1 MHQYDHKN
9 KNELM
14 DIFHIGAECYPVAKV
29 GGLADVIGALPK
41 YQSSGDN
48 LISVVIPC
56 YQTAFRFENDF
67 ECVHWGKVKLG
78 SFNFPFNVLKETTNK
93 LGFELYLIEIPELF
107 DRPNVYNYRDDV
119 ERFVAFQIATL
130 DWIIGRSSM
139 PDIIHCHDHHTGLV
153 PFMKKYCP
161 KYEKLKEIPALITI
175 HNGLY
180 QGIFSFNKLYYLP
193 EFDLIHIK
201 ELEWGNCINSLA
213 TAIKCADGIT
223 TVSPSYLNEINYSGS
238 GLETLYQRFRDR
250 SKGILN
256 GIDTDIWNPSSDP
269 MIETNY
275 TEATL
280 EGKQLNK
287 KQLCVL
293 FGMDPTKPLFSF
305 IGRLYNEKGADLLP
319 KIISSAFTIFKE
331 EINIVILGNGDVEI
345 EKQLT
350 ELISIYKGNY
360 NLYIGYNEELAHK
373 TYAGSDF
380 IMIPSRV
387 EPCGLIQMYAL
398 RYGTIPIVR
407 RTGGLKDTIVDFEDN
422 GNGICH
428 DETTVE
434 DVCDSIQRAV
444 NLFKDNELLR
454 KIRIKGMNI
463 DHSWKNV
470 SQEYIE
476 LYNLIIAKR
485 YEIAMISKQKH

>member
-1 MHQYDHKN
+1 M
-9 KNELM
+9 E
-14 DIFHIGAECYPVAKV
+14 IFHIGAECYPVVKV

-41 YQSSGDN
+41 YQNSTEN
-48 LISVVIPC
+48 KVRVVIPC
-56 YQTAFRFENDF
+56 YETAFRSESNF

-78 SFNFPFNVLKETTNK
+78 TFNFPFNVLKETSNK

-107 DRPNVYNYRDDV
+107 DRPNVYNYRDDI
-119 ERFVAFQIATL
+119 ERFVGFQIATL
-130 DWIIGRSSM
+130 DWIVGRNSM
-139 PDIIHCHDHHTGLV
+139 PDIIHCHDHHTGLI
-153 PFMKKYCP
+153 PFMKKYCL
-161 KYEKLKEIPALITI
+161 KYEKLKDIPTLITI

-193 EFDLIHIK
+193 EFDLINIK

-213 TAIKCADGIT
+213 TAIKCADEIT
-223 TVSPSYLNEINYSGS
+223 TVSPSYLNEINYSGN
-238 GLETLYQRFRDR
+238 GLEILYQRVRNK

-256 GIDTDIWNPSSDP
+256 GIDMDVWDPNSDP

-275 TEATL
+275 SIATF
-280 EGKQLNK
+280 EVGKQKNK
-287 KQLCVL
+287 EQLCAL
-293 FGMDPTKPLFSF
+293 FDMNPTKPLFSF

-319 KIISSAFTIFKE
+319 KIVSSALTAFKE
-331 EINIVILGNGDVEI
+331 EISILILGYGAVEI
-345 EKQLT
+345 ENQLT
-350 ELISIYKGNY
+350 QLLSVYKGNY
-360 NLYIGYNEELAHK
+360 NVYIGYNEELAHK
-373 TYAGSDF
+373 TYAASDF
-380 IMIPSRV
+380 ILIPSRI
-387 EPCGLIQMYAL
+387 EPCGLNQMYAL

-428 DETTVE
+428 DESSVE
-434 DVCDSIQRAV
+434 DVCDSMQRAV
-444 NLFKDNELLR
+444 SLFNDNELVK
-454 KIRIKGMNI
+454 KIRTKGMNI

-485 YEIAMISKQKH
+485 YEK